1 MSQITPLSESIVQL
15 SRPKQP
21 RKFFSGKLNLEQQKK
36 RAKELLKQ
44 MRRGDAEAIKR
55 FAVHPRADSLLSNR
69 AATHSDHSCSASKRQ
84 GLSVDGIQ
92 LSDCQLV
99 LAREN
104 GFDSW
109 PAMKAH
115 IESLSLSGETPDTQ
129 NTLHIRCGSDIKHG
143 LELAGFCGQF
153 LEFSDPFCQGPIADR
168 PPAELVVLR
177 SEFIAQAYQLEL
189 NDALARGR
197 QAYDGLAACLLPDS
211 KWQRIVLWFE
221 HDSYDQLILAYLLS
235 RFYRHQQAFPEF
247 TLPLE
252 MICVDQVPGVED
264 FIGLGQLTPELLRY
278 LWLHNKAPVTTEQ
291 LVLGEKVWL
300 ALCEADSNA
309 DGEKKGFSEKVTS
322 LQRLAFSPEPLAIP
336 MMAKALQRHLH
347 EKPDKVTGLRLTELL
362 TLELLTEYE
371 DLTAGRL
378 FGRYMSEKEPLPW
391 LGDLMY
397 WYILRQMA
405 ERPEPLIT
413 VGSTQSGDEY
423 WPKYPVQITE
433 TGRRCLSLSK
443 L

>member
-1 MSQITPLSESIVQL
+1 MSQTTPLSESIVQL

-55 FAVHPRADSLLSNR
+55 FAVHPRADSFLSNR
-69 AATHSDHSCSASKRQ
+69 VAIHSGHSDSAAERQ
-84 GLSVDGIQ
+84 GLSADGIQ
-92 LSDCQLV
+92 LSHCQLV

-129 NTLHIRCGSDIKHG
+129 NTLHIRCGSDIKHS
-143 LELAGFCGQF
+143 LEVAGFCGQF
-153 LEFSDPFCQGPIADR
+153 LEFSDPFCQGPIADL
-168 PPAELVVLR
+168 PPDELIVLR
-177 SEFIAQAYQLEL
+177 SQFIAQAYQLEL

-197 QAYDGLAACLLPDS
+197 QAYDGLAACLSPDS
-211 KWQRIVLWFE
+211 KWQKIVLWFE

-235 RFYRHQQAFPEF
+235 RFYRYQQAFPEF

-264 FIGLGQLTPELLRY
+264 FIGLGQLTPELLRH
-278 LWLHNKAPVTTEQ
+278 LWQHNKAPVTTEQ

-300 ALCEADSNA
+300 ALCEADSHSGS
-309 DGEKKGFSEKVTS
+309 GEKGTTESATD
-322 LQRLAFSPEPLAIP
+322 LQRLAFSSKPLAIS
-336 MMAKALQRHLH
+336 MMAKALQRHLQ
-347 EKPDKVTGLRLTELL
+347 EQPDQETGLRLTELL

-371 DLTAGRL
+371 DLTAGCL

-405 ERPEPLIT
+405 ERTEPLI
-413 VGSTQSGDEY
+413 VIDRQEFGDE
-423 WPKYPVQITE
+423 WPKYPVQITPA
-433 TGRRCLSLSK
+433 GLLCLERSK
-443 L
+443 A

>member
-1 MSQITPLSESIVQL
+1 
-15 SRPKQP
+15 
-21 RKFFSGKLNLEQQKK
+21 
-36 RAKELLKQ
+36 
-44 MRRGDAEAIKR
+44 
-55 FAVHPRADSLLSNR
+55 
-69 AATHSDHSCSASKRQ
+69 
-84 GLSVDGIQ
+84 
-92 LSDCQLV
+92 
-99 LAREN
+99 
-104 GFDSW
+104 
-109 PAMKAH
+109 MKAH
-115 IESLSLSGETPDTQ
+115 IESPSLSGETLDSPK
-129 NTLHIRCGSDIKHG
+129 TLHIRCGSDIKHG

-153 LEFSDPFCQGPIADR
+153 LEFSDPFCQGPIADL
-168 PPAELVVLR
+168 PPDELIPLR
-177 SEFIAQAYQLEL
+177 SKFIAQAYQLEL

-197 QAYDGLAACLLPDS
+197 QAYDGLAVCLLPDS
-211 KWQRIVLWFE
+211 PWQKIVLWFE

-300 ALCEADSNA
+300 ALCAYDSA
-309 DGEKKGFSEKVTS
+309 EDLES
-322 LQRLAFSPEPLAIP
+322 LEQLAFSPKPLAIP
-336 MMAKALQRHLH
+336 MMAQALRRHLQ
-347 EKPDKVTGLRLTELL
+347 EQPDPETGLRLTELL

-371 DLTAGRL
+371 GLTAGRL

-405 ERPEPLIT
+405 ECPEPLIT
-413 VGSTQSGDEY
+413 IGSSQPDEGGRSGDNDKTGDEH

-433 TGRRCLSLSK
+433 AGRRCLSLSK